1 MQRLTASAPGLRGRW
16 TMQTN
21 REWLFS
27 LPLDELYEWFDAP
40 HANDALGE
48 EKVVSSDSVDSS
60 NAKAPQ
66 DER

>member
-1 MQRLTASAPGLRGRW
+1 MS
-16 TMQTN
+16 MTN
-21 REWLFS
+21 KDWLFS
-27 LPLDELYEWFDAP
+27 LPLDELYEWFDAE

-48 EKVVSSDSVDSS
+48 EKVVSSDSVDSG